1 MAVHTAEVL
10 VGGRVMTLET
20 GRLAKQANGAV
31 FVRYGDTA
39 VLVTATASRLP
50 REGIDF
56 FPLTVDFEER
66 LYSVGKIPGGFI
78 KREGRPSERAILAS
92 RLTDRPIRPLF
103 PEGFRNDV
111 QIVAT
116 VMSVDHDH
124 SPEVCGMIGASAALT
139 ISDIP
144 FEGPIGAVEMGLVGD
159 ELVVNPTSAQQAE
172 SRLKLMVAGTYD
184 NVLMIEAGAQEVP
197 EARVLDAIFR
207 GHEEIRHIIGALND
221 LKQRAGKP
229 KGNYKLYLPDANLY
243 AEVEALAVE
252 PLQRAL
258 RVEDKVAREA
268 AIDEANR
275 TVTEAVLTNHPDK
288 GKEIQN
294 VLKHLLKD
302 EVRRA
307 IIHDHIRPDGR
318 GLKEIR
324 PITVEVGVLPRV
336 HGTGLFTRG
345 QTQALTALTLG
356 TLRDQQML
364 DGIGLEE
371 SKRYIHHYNFPPFS
385 VGETAPLRG
394 PSRRSIG
401 HGALAERA
409 LEPVIPS
416 VEEFPYAL
424 RLVSDILESNGSTSM
439 ASVCGS
445 TLALMDGGVPI
456 KAPVAGVAMGLV
468 KEGDGYAVLTDIQGL
483 EDALG
488 DMDFKVAGTREGIT
502 AIQMDI
508 KIHGLERR
516 ILEQAVEQAREGRL
530 FILDKMLA
538 VLPEPRP
545 VMSAFAPR
553 ITTLHIDPDKI
564 REVIGPGGKT
574 INRIIDS
581 TKVGEKKVEIDI
593 QDDGTVYVAAVNQE
607 AGDRAIRMIEELTR
621 RIEPGQEY
629 DGKVT
634 RLMNFGAFVEV
645 LPGKEGLVHISELA
659 HHHVDRVED
668 VVKVGDPLRVR
679 VTEIDHM
686 GRVNLSHRVTLP
698 PLSPEEL
705 ARVENESPRPPRPF
719 RRDDRPHGPP
729 GRGPRRGGPPP
740 RGRGPGPGN

>member
-1 MAVHTAEVL
+1 MGVHTAEVL

-66 LYSVGKIPGGFI
+66 LYAVGKIPGGFI
-78 KREGRPSERAILAS
+78 KREGRPSERAILAA

-144 FEGPIGAVEMGLVGD
+144 FEGPMGAVEMGLVGD
-159 ELVVNPTSAQQAE
+159 RLVVNPTVAEQSE
-172 SRLKLMVAGTYD
+172 SRLKLMVAGTAD
-184 NVLMIEAGAQEVP
+184 NVLMIEAGADQVP
-197 EARVLDAIFR
+197 EASVLDAIFR
-207 GHEEIRHIIGALND
+207 GHEEIQRIVAAITALGE
-221 LKQRAGKP
+221 AVGKP
-229 KGNYKLYLPDANLY
+229 KGPYKLYLPDSALT
-243 AEVEALAVE
+243 ATVEALAVE
-252 PLQRAL
+252 PLRQAL
-258 RVEDKVAREA
+258 REPDKLTREA
-268 AIDEANR
+268 AIEDVNR
-275 TVTEAVLTNHPDK
+275 RVTAAVLVEHPTE

-307 IIHDHIRPDGR
+307 IIQEHIRPDGR
-318 GLKEIR
+318 ALAEIR
-324 PITVEVGVLPRV
+324 PISVEVGVLPRV

-409 LEPVIPS
+409 LEPVIPP

-445 TLALMDGGVPI
+445 SLALMDGGVPI

-468 KEGDGYAVLTDIQGL
+468 KEGDGYAVLTDIQGM

-488 DMDFKVAGTREGIT
+488 DMDFKVAGTRDGVT

-516 ILEQAVEQAREGRL
+516 ILEEAVEQARVGRL

-538 VLPEPRP
+538 VLPAPRP

-553 ITTLHIDPDKI
+553 ITTLHIDADKI

-574 INRIIDS
+574 INKIIDA
-581 TKVGEKKVEIDI
+581 TKVGDKKVAIDI
-593 QDDGTVYVAAVNQE
+593 QDDGTIYVAAVNQE
-607 AGDRAIRMIEELTR
+607 SGERAIRMIEDLTR
-621 RIEPGQEY
+621 KVEPGQIY

-634 RLMNFGAFVEV
+634 RLMNFGAFVE
-645 LPGKEGLVHISELA
+645 LSPGKEGLVHISELA

-668 VVKVGDPLRVR
+668 VVSVGDPLRVQ
-679 VTEIDHM
+679 VKEIDHL
-686 GRVNLSHRVTLP
+686 GRVNLSHRATLP
-698 PLSPEEL
+698 PPSPEEV
-705 ARVENESPRPPRPF
+705 ARMESTRSPRPF
-719 RRDDRPHGPP
+719 SHDD
-729 GRGPRRGGPPP
+729 RGPRRGPPP
-740 RGRGPGPGN
+740 RRDP

>member
-66 LYSVGKIPGGFI
+66 LYAVGKIPGGFI
-78 KREGRPSERAILAS
+78 KREGRPSERAILAA

-116 VMSVDHDH
+116 IMSVDHDH

-144 FEGPIGAVEMGLVGD
+144 FEGPMAAVEMGLVDG
-159 ELVVNPTSAQQAE
+159 ELVVNPTVAQQAD
-172 SRLKLMVAGTYD
+172 SRLKLMVAGTAD
-184 NVLMIEAGAQEVP
+184 NVLMIEAGADQVP
-197 EARVLDAIFR
+197 EAQVLDAIFR
-207 GHEEIRHIIGALND
+207 GHEEIQRIVVALNAMRD
-221 LKQRAGKP
+221 AVGKP
-229 KGNYKLYLPDANLY
+229 KGAYKLYLPDA
-243 AEVEALAVE
+243 AVTAAVEARAVE
-252 PLQRAL
+252 PIRQAL
-258 RVEDKVAREA
+258 RETDKLAREA
-268 AIDEANR
+268 GIDEANR
-275 TVTEAVLTNHPDK
+275 TVTQAVLAEYPDQ
-288 GKEIQN
+288 GKEIQS

-302 EVRRA
+302 EVRHA

-318 GLKEIR
+318 GLTEIR
-324 PITVEVGVLPRV
+324 PIAVEVGVLPRV

-364 DGIGLEE
+364 DGIGLED

-385 VGETAPLRG
+385 VGEAAPLRG

-488 DMDFKVAGTREGIT
+488 DMDFKVAGTRDGIT

-508 KIHGLERR
+508 KIHGLARR
-516 ILEQAVEQAREGRL
+516 ILEEAVEQARVGRL

-538 VLPEPRP
+538 VLSAPRP

-574 INRIIDS
+574 INKIIEA
-581 TKVGEKKVEIDI
+581 TKIGEKKVAIDI
-593 QDDGTVYVAAVNQE
+593 QDDGTIYVAAVNQDSGE
-607 AGDRAIRMIEELTR
+607 RAIRMIEDLTR
-621 RIEPGQEY
+621 RIEPGQIY

-634 RLMNFGAFVEV
+634 RLMGFGAFVEV

-659 HHHVDRVED
+659 HRRVERVED
-668 VVKVGDPLRVR
+668 VVSVGDPLRVQ
-679 VTEIDHM
+679 VKEIDHM
-686 GRVNLSHRVTLP
+686 GRVNLSHRATLP
-698 PLSPEEL
+698 PPTPEEQ
-705 ARVENESPRPPRPF
+705 ARAAQEPARASRPF
-719 RRDDRPHGPP
+719 SRDD
-729 GRGPRRGGPPP
+729 RGPRRGPP
-740 RGRGPGPGN
+740 RRDP